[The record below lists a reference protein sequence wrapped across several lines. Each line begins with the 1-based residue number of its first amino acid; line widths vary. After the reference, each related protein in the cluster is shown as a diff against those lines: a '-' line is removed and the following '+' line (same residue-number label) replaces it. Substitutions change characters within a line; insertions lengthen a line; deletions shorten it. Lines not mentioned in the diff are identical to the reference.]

1 MVKKISKSLGNA
13 IDPRILINVY
23 GKDVIRYY
31 LLKDINFGRD
41 GDFSEDNLI
50 VRYNADLVN
59 DLSNLIYRTLTMV
72 EKYFDSY
79 IPEHEEKD
87 KIDEELFEL
96 VENKKR
102 TVFELYELL
111 SIYASFRNSLGS
123 CSIF

>member
-1 MVKKISKSLGNA
+1 M
-13 IDPRILINVY
+13 
-23 GKDVIRYY
+23 
-31 LLKDINFGRD
+31 
-41 GDFSEDNLI
+41 
-50 VRYNADLVN
+50 RYNADLVN